1 MPVRHFYLL
10 SHYIC
15 NGLLFLFSACWLQ
28 KDECNSLWGQL
39 RGRRQMS
46 ITTQKVFL
54 SAIFTCSHST
64 FVMVYY
70 FYFLCF
76 GSRRNEWNSI
86 WGQKVVAYSD
96 TVSAMLLMMIR
107 WYCQLSLYVINAPL
121 YCSNIS
127 FFSRDISSEQAV
139 VFWFLPPLPQRLL
152 RSFLLE
158 PKHRKKK
165 YCHIPDAAWERI

>member
-54 SAIFTCSHST
+54 PAIFTCSHIT
-64 FVMVYY
+64 FAMVYY
-70 FYFLCF
+70 FYFLLV
-76 GSRRNEWNSI
+76 GSRRNECNSLLGAI
-86 WGQKVVAYSD
+86 KGEEADVYYYSESMP
-96 TVSAMLLMMIR
+96 VRHFYLLSHYIC
-107 WYCQLSLYVINAPL
+107 YGLLFL
-121 YCSNIS
+121 
-127 FFSRDISSEQAV
+127 FS
-139 VFWFLPPLPQRLL
+139 VFWLQK
-152 RSFLLE
+152 E
-158 PKHRKKK
+158 
-165 YCHIPDAAWERI
+165 

>member
-54 SAIFTCSHST
+54 PAIFTCSHIT
-64 FVMVYY
+64 FVMVYS
-70 FYFLCF
+70 FYFLLV
-76 GSRRNEWNSI
+76 GSRRNECNSL
-86 WGQKVVAYSD
+86 WEELRGRGQKSTATQKV
-96 TVSAMLLMMIR
+96 
-107 WYCQLSLYVINAPL
+107 C
-121 YCSNIS
+121 
-127 FFSRDISSEQAV
+127 
-139 VFWFLPPLPQRLL
+139 LPA
-152 RSFLLE
+152 FLLSSTLHLRYSLHYTDFF
-158 PKHRKKK
+158 KFH
-165 YCHIPDAAWERI
+165 

>member
-54 SAIFTCSHST
+54 PAIFTCSHIT
-64 FVMVYY
+64 FAMVYY
-70 FYFLCF
+70 FYFLLV
-76 GSRRNEWNSI
+76 GSRRNECNSLWGGI
-86 WGQKVVAYSD
+86 RGRGQKSTTYSE
-96 TVSAMLLMMIR
+96 
-107 WYCQLSLYVINAPL
+107 
-121 YCSNIS
+121 NIS
-127 FFSRDISSEQAV
+127 VIKFYLSTLTLHLLWSIIFIFCVLAPEGMNAIA
-139 VFWFLPPLPQRLL
+139 FWREKGERSGVYYLLSPL
-152 RSFLLE
+152 
-158 PKHRKKK
+158 
-165 YCHIPDAAWERI
+165 C